1 MINKIG
7 KFINDG
13 EESKLSPAKAFWL
26 YYWVWGS
33 LLMLFVETLF
43 DFFFLGSKWKYWL
56 TFAIYIKVTEETWK
70 CSKNFK
76 NLKQYDWRQILFKI
90 FLGILTIFH
99 FIGFG
104 IMMEWWGPE
113 WVREVGR
120 I

>member
-43 DFFFLGSKWKYWL
+43 DFFFLGL
-56 TFAIYIKVTEETWK
+56 
-70 CSKNFK
+70 
-76 NLKQYDWRQILFKI
+76 
-90 FLGILTIFH
+90 
-99 FIGFG
+99 
-104 IMMEWWGPE
+104 
-113 WVREVGR
+113 
-120 I
+120 